1 MKIGYR
7 ISLLVVGILLAIST
21 TIGSSYALW
30 TITYTQEGTNKVST
44 GCFTLSYIDKLNNE
58 STSINLTNT
67 YPITDENGLKLTPYT
82 VILKNNC
89 SIAATYDLT
98 LTTDLQNT
106 LSESVLKT
114 NLKDITNNIDYSIK
128 LMSNLP
134 KTTLDENM
142 AAEITVN
149 RDITIGN
156 TYSLAKGT
164 LNSNEEIKYELRIW
178 LDESATNETMS
189 KKFTGVVSNTAYATE
204 STN

>member
-1 MKIGYR
+1 MKMGYR

-44 GCFTLSYIDKLNNE
+44 GCF
-58 STSINLTNT
+58 NLTNT

-114 NLKDITNNIDYSIK
+114 NLKDITHNIDYSIK

-164 LNSNEEIKYELRIW
+164 LNSNEEVKYELRIW